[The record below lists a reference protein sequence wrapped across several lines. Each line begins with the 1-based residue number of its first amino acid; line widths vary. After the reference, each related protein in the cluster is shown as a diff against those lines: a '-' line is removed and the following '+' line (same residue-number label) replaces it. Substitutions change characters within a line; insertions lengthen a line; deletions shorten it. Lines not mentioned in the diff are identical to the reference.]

1 MGSSH
6 TRPDTRI
13 EEVSIHQTDKEL
25 ECDEDSDSSTDLY
38 FYEKA
43 SELSYVIAKSDSLHA
58 TAMVANEER
67 DIRGGMMA
75 LETACFGAFQADFR
89 SHLPATA
96 ISISTLASTIPLPEA
111 AGTEPRTV
119 IPTFAFPLIFDYI
132 SLSNVMSLT
141 TVCKTWY
148 SHLGQHGVHYVLF
161 FLRSYVEKH
170 GKIPIRFTEQCLRSV
185 TVGVRWNED
194 GKELGA
200 TVRVTPSVGGSSKT
214 GPEGSDI
221 SGGSSSVAK
230 YYEKE
235 GRVEDIDSDDLE
247 VVFADGARKWIGAHS
262 LSGTRRERWIIR
274 IAPGPYW
281 AEIWI
286 VGGTIHLQTILQE
299 EEPPS
304 ATGMPWTIS
313 PIWPVKRN
321 RTDCEKVAL
330 HDKGFYLKLRG
341 VEQMVHQVYR
351 GMSDYEVVR
360 GKRLLPDILL
370 GYVMVSCHNLC
381 SL

>member
-1 MGSSH
+1 MRGPKPKLKRFQS
-6 TRPDTRI
+6 TRRPTRRWEKATLTRRRTYI
-13 EEVSIHQTDKEL
+13 
-25 ECDEDSDSSTDLY
+25 
-38 FYEKA
+38 FFEKA
-43 SELSYVIAKSDSLHA
+43 SELSYVTVKSDCLQA
-58 TAMVANEER
+58 TVMVTNEER
-67 DIRGGMMA
+67 DIRGGLAA
-75 LETACFGAFQADFR
+75 LEAACFGALQSDFKL
-89 SHLPATA
+89 HLPSTGI
-96 ISISTLASTIPLPEA
+96 ISSLPTTPVPPECNDCYK
-111 AGTEPRTV
+111 TV

-132 SLSNVMSLT
+132 SLSQVMSLT

-200 TVRVTPSVGGSSKT
+200 TVRVTPNVSSKT

-235 GRVEDIDSDDLE
+235 GRIEDIDSDDLE

-262 LSGTRRERWIIR
+262 LSGTRRERWIVR

-286 VGGTIHLQTILQE
+286 VGGQIHLQTILQE

-304 ATGMPWTIS
+304 ATGMPWIIS
-313 PIWPVKRN
+313 PIWPVKRS

-330 HDKGFYLKLRG
+330 HEKGFYLKLRG
-341 VEQMVHQVYR
+341 VEQLVHQVYR

-370 GYVMVSCHNLC
+370 GRLQKEQVS
-381 SL
+381 

>member
-1 MGSSH
+1 MGSAH
-6 TRPDTRI
+6 ARPETQI
-13 EEVSIHQTDKEL
+13 EEVSIHPPPNAEVG
-25 ECDEDSDSSTDLY
+25 ESDSDSSTDLY
-38 FYEKA
+38 FFEKA
-43 SELSYVIAKSDSLHA
+43 SELSYVTVKSDCLQA
-58 TAMVANEER
+58 TVMVTNEER
-67 DIRGGMMA
+67 DIRGGLAA
-75 LETACFGAFQADFR
+75 LEAACFGALQSDFKL
-89 SHLPATA
+89 HLPSTGI
-96 ISISTLASTIPLPEA
+96 ISSLPTTPVPPECNDCYK
-111 AGTEPRTV
+111 TV

-132 SLSNVMSLT
+132 SLSQVMSLT

-200 TVRVTPSVGGSSKT
+200 TVRVTPNVSSKT

-235 GRVEDIDSDDLE
+235 GRIEDIDSDDLE

-262 LSGTRRERWIIR
+262 LSGTRRERWIVR

-286 VGGTIHLQTILQE
+286 VGGQIHLQTILQE

-304 ATGMPWTIS
+304 ATGMPWIIS
-313 PIWPVKRN
+313 PIWPVKRS

-330 HDKGFYLKLRG
+330 HEKGFYLKLRG
-341 VEQMVHQVYR
+341 VEQLVHQVYR

-370 GYVMVSCHNLC
+370 GYVC
-381 SL
+381 